1 MSKYLI
7 ARQLSSKRVITNEGE
22 DFGKLADLNISETTG
37 KIEMLVVEPNPEN
50 STADKMRKEDG
61 MVMVPYEAVLSVS
74 DYIIVEKRSLSS
86 Y

>member
-22 DFGKLADLNISETTG
+22 EFGKLVDLNISESTG
-37 KIEMLVVEPNPEN
+37 KVETLVIEPNPDN
-50 STADKMRKEDG
+50 ALADKMRKEDG
-61 MVMVPYEAVLSVS
+61 MVLIPYESVLAVS
-74 DYIIVEKRSLSS
+74 DYVLVEKRSLT